1 MTMRKTERSVPAG
14 KFKAE
19 CLRLLDEVAATGR
32 PLIVTKNGRPVA
44 RIVPAERLKP
54 GALASVIS
62 FNGDIT
68 APIDVKWDAAE

>member
-1 MTMRKTERSVPAG
+1 MGRSERSIPAG

-32 PLIVTKNGRPVA
+32 PLIVTKHGRAVA

-62 FNGDIT
+62 FHGDIT
-68 APIDVKWDAAE
+68 APIDAKWDAVE